1 MRLNQPQNRVM
12 TMWTNYFSK
21 MKGVGQ
27 NPFTVYSKDI
37 IVTFTGTFLTI
48 AGLIYLTQHLHS
60 QWIMASLGGSCALA
74 FGLWQAPVSQPH
86 SIIAGHALSSMI
98 ALVMYHLAGNGA
110 VIIGLAVALAVSVMM
125 LTRTMHPPAAAN
137 PLVIMFEGSH
147 HWEFLL
153 FPVLT
158 GALFVVV
165 MALLINNLR
174 QTRKYP
180 TYW

>member
-1 MRLNQPQNRVM
+1 MK
-12 TMWTNYFSK
+12 MWMNYFSK
-21 MKGVGQ
+21 MKGNGQ
-27 NPFTVYSKDI
+27 NPFTVYMKDI
-37 IVTFTGTFLTI
+37 MVTFIGTFITI

-60 QWIMASLGGSCALA
+60 QWIMASFGGSCALA
-74 FGLWQAPVSQPH
+74 FGLWQAPVSQPR
-86 SIIAGHALSSMI
+86 SIIVGHVLSTTIGLS
-98 ALVMYHLAGNGA
+98 MYHLAGNHA
-110 VIIGLAVALAVSVMM
+110 VVVGLTIALAVAAMM

-137 PLVIMFEGSH
+137 PLVIMLEGSH
-147 HWEFLL
+147 NWGFLL

-158 GALFVVV
+158 GAVFVVI